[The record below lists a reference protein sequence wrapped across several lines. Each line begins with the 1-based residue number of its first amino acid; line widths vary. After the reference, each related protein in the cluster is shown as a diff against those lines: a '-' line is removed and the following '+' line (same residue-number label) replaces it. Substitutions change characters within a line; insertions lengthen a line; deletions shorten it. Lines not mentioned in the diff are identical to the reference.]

1 MRSEKVALLLV
12 DMQKESKYGIEG
24 MWEAVDAA
32 ATLID
37 TCRSNDITVIYTRHV
52 SRADKRALINNDV
65 LDADGSPV
73 YYRSDTDTHEILD
86 ELAPQDG
93 DVVID
98 KYRWS
103 GFHETSLDLLL
114 RTAGVETLI
123 IGGFVTDCCVLTTVY
138 DAFARN
144 YNIILVQD
152 ACASTSSG
160 AHKSA
165 VLNMA
170 NWVYGIEILD
180 AGQLALK
187 LAAEAYSSWTST
199 APDQWSFASH
209 RLDEVY
215 ATLSTGVAGFFNDQS

>member
-37 TCRSNDITVIYTRHV
+37 TCQSNDITVIYTRHV

-165 VLNMA
+165 VLTMA

-187 LAAEAYSSWTST
+187 LAAKAYSSWTST

-209 RLDEVY
+209 RLDEAY
-215 ATLSTGVAGFFNDQS
+215 ATLSTGGRRFLQ